1 MIQIHYF
8 LGKNEETTLC
18 WLWSFFCLLGMCLQN
33 RQFHQVVLFI
43 DFVAAVWISGFL
55 SFFSL
60 DKQTR
65 ARMHRWWWWW
75 WGGGGGWREGSALEE
90 GDCTPWSARGFL
102 WLSKPCFQAGSM
114 TVWQGSGHY
123 CAGPLCTMPMGM
135 RSHMLGVGECRHCGL
150 GLKTAFIQQ
159 SVNCAHNRCLR
170 RCISV
175 WLVYHLDWILQS
187 LTHISKGKGRDSCL
201 GLW

>member
-1 MIQIHYF
+1 MIWSLIHDSHLYSA
-8 LGKNEETTLC
+8 TTLVSMEKDSVFQSVSC
-18 WLWSFFCLLGMCLQN
+18 EY
-33 RQFHQVVLFI
+33 I
-43 DFVAAVWISGFL
+43 ISCAII
-55 SFFSL
+55 SYV
-60 DKQTR
+60 
-65 ARMHRWWWWW
+65 WWW

>member
-1 MIQIHYF
+1 
-8 LGKNEETTLC
+8 
-18 WLWSFFCLLGMCLQN
+18 MCLQI
-33 RQFHQVVLFI
+33 RPFYQVVLFI

-55 SFFSL
+55 SFSSL
-60 DKQTR
+60 DAQIR

-75 WGGGGGWREGSALEE
+75 WGGWREGSALEE

-102 WLSKPCFQAGSM
+102 WWSKPCFQAGSR
-114 TVWQGSGHY
+114 TVWQGSGHF
-123 CAGPLCTMPMGM
+123 CAGPMCTVPTGM
-135 RSHMLGVGECRHCGL
+135 RSHTLGVGGCRHCGL

-159 SVNCAHNRCLR
+159 SVNYARNRCLK

-175 WLVYHLDWILQS
+175 CLVYLLDWILWS
-187 LTHISKGKGRDSCL
+187 STHISKGGGRDSCL